1 MASKKEGSKKGS
13 GSLSRLFRLESEP
26 DPFFDPFFETCLI
39 AICLIILAG
48 CSTQPHVVET
58 TEIIAPAAT
67 RVYVVRQAWHT
78 GFVIPSEMIQS
89 RLPELA
95 DRLGNTPYMEFG
107 WGDRAYYQSAD
118 KSLEVT
124 LRSVLWPTDAI
135 VYTRAIPE
143 QPGDY
148 YPDAKVETL
157 CLESRQFAL
166 LVNFIENSF
175 YRDTE
180 GDIVFSQDG
189 LLENSLFF
197 KGTGEYYLFN
207 TCNTWTARGLK
218 SAEFGISPAFKVQ
231 AGSVMRSVARN
242 MPEDQSAC
250 ERIASVAAL

>member
-1 MASKKEGSKKGS
+1 MQF
-13 GSLSRLFRLESEP
+13 SLQELATRHPTITLNSMNARRWATFLAL
-26 DPFFDPFFETCLI
+26 TVYLLI
-39 AICLIILAG
+39 VSG
-48 CSTQPHVVET
+48 CSTKPHVVET
-58 TEIIAPAAT
+58 TEITVDSSVRI
-67 RVYVVRQAWHT
+67 YVVRHGWHT
-78 GFVIPSEMIQS
+78 GFVIPSEVIQS

-95 DRLGNTPYMEFG
+95 ERFGETPYMEFG

-118 KSLEVT
+118 KSLGIT
-124 LRSVLWPTDAI
+124 LRAVLWPSDAI
-135 VYTRAIPE
+135 VYTRAIPD
-143 QPGDY
+143 QPRDY

-175 YRDTE
+175 YRDAA

-197 KGTGEYYLFN
+197 KGTGEYYLLN

-218 SAEFGISPAFKVQ
+218 SAELEISPAFKVQ

-242 MPEDQSAC
+242 MPRDQPAC
-250 ERIASVAAL
+250 EAIAPVAAR

>member
-1 MASKKEGSKKGS
+1 MHGRRWVMLLG
-13 GSLSRLFRLESEP
+13 LTVYL
-26 DPFFDPFFETCLI
+26 LI
-39 AICLIILAG
+39 VSG
-48 CSTQPHVVET
+48 CSTKPHVVKT
-58 TEIIAPAAT
+58 TEIAVGSSI
-67 RVYVVRQAWHT
+67 RIHVVRHGWHT
-78 GFVIPSEMIQS
+78 GFVIPSEVIQS

-95 DRLGNTPYMEFG
+95 ERFGETPYLEFG

-118 KSLEVT
+118 KSLGIT
-124 LRSVLWPTDAI
+124 LRAVLWPTDAI
-135 VYTRAIPE
+135 VYTRAIPDK
-143 QPGDY
+143 PRDY

-175 YRDTE
+175 YRDTA

-218 SAEFGISPAFKVQ
+218 SAEFEISPAFKVQ

-242 MPEDQSAC
+242 MPREQPGC
-250 ERIASVAAL
+250 EVIASVAAR

>member
-1 MASKKEGSKKGS
+1 MASNKKGSKKGS
-13 GSLSRLFRLESEP
+13 GLLSRLFRLESKP
-26 DPFFDPFFETCLI
+26 DPFFEPFLI
-39 AICLIILAG
+39 AICLVILTG

-58 TEIIAPAAT
+58 TEITAPAAT
-67 RVYVVRQAWHT
+67 RVYVVRHGWHT
-78 GFVIPSEMIQS
+78 GFVIPSETIQS

-95 DRLGNTPYMEFG
+95 ERFGETPYMEFG

-118 KSLEVT
+118 KSLGIT
-124 LRSVLWPTDAI
+124 LRAVLWPSDAI
-135 VYTRAIPE
+135 VYTRAIPG
-143 QPGDY
+143 QPRDY

-175 YRDTE
+175 YRAAG

-197 KGTGEYYLFN
+197 RGIGEYYLFN

-218 SAEFGISPAFKVQ
+218 SAEFEISPAFKVQ

-242 MPEDQSAC
+242 MPRDQPGC
-250 ERIASVAAL
+250 EVIASVAAR